1 MNAQYSPKHQRVVH
15 FCGTIE
21 RNKDGVTRVLSKI
34 HDYNV
39 DQAIASLFVT
49 ASADENSEMPHITVT
64 GIDIPHYDGYKLS
77 ITPARIIHRELRQ
90 EQFQPSLVHLHSP
103 CTLGRAGQK
112 ISKWLDIPCV
122 ATYHTDFPSYLKYHG
137 VSHLEQPLRV
147 FLRRFYNRCYATLVP
162 SQSLSRSLRESGI
175 ENIHYI
181 PHGVDNLFFHP
192 NFRSQAWRDAMLG
205 ANSDK
210 KIILYVGRLVWEKNL
225 KFLAELVSDI
235 SGERTDTQVV
245 IVGTGPAE
253 NTLRAMMP
261 KAIFLG
267 LKSGYDLS
275 EIYASSDIF
284 LFPSDTETFGN
295 VTLEALASGLP
306 CVVADAGGSS
316 DLVCHGA
323 TGFVICSQQRNDW
336 KAALKMLLDDA
347 PKRKSIANAAFEQA
361 QNYRWENILAQMQTL
376 YTGVQEEYQ
385 RRHTQTCH
393 LVLISSPLAVSP
405 PAISSASS
413 YSA

>member
-1 MNAQYSPKHQRVVH
+1 MNAPHPSKHQHIAH

-34 HDYNV
+34 HDYNAE
-39 DQAIASLFVT
+39 QAIAALFIT
-49 ASADENSEMPHITVT
+49 ASAGENSEMPHITVS
-64 GIDIPHYDGYKLS
+64 GIHIPHYDGYKLS
-77 ITPARIIHRELRQ
+77 ITPARVIHREIRQ
-90 EQFQPSLVHLHSP
+90 EHFQPSLVHLHSP

-112 ISKWLDIPCV
+112 ISKWLGVPCV
-122 ATYHTDFPSYLKYHG
+122 ATYHTHFPSYLKYYRA
-137 VSHLEQPLRV
+137 SYLEPPLRT
-147 FLRRFYNRCYATLVP
+147 FLQRFYNRCHATIVP
-162 SQSLSRSLRESGI
+162 SQSLSRELQGCGI
-175 ENIHYI
+175 ENIHYL
-181 PHGVDNLFFHP
+181 PHGVDNNSFHP
-192 NFRSQAWRDAMLG
+192 SFRSLAWRDAVLG

-225 KFLAELVSDI
+225 KLFAELVSDI
-235 SGERTDTQVV
+235 SDERTDTQVV
-245 IVGTGPAE
+245 IVGIGPAE
-253 NTLRAMMP
+253 NELRAMMP
-261 KAIFLG
+261 NAIFLG
-267 LKSGYDLS
+267 LKSGRDLS

-316 DLVCHGA
+316 DLVRHGA
-323 TGFVICSQQRNDW
+323 TGFVIRSQQHNDW
-336 KAALKMLLDDA
+336 KAALIMLLDDA
-347 PKRKSIANAAFEQA
+347 PKRKAIANAAFEQA
-361 QNYRWENILAQMQTL
+361 QHYRWESILAQMQTL

-393 LVLISSPLAVSP
+393 LVLISPPLAVYP